1 MKLDAKSDLLQG
13 TLDLLILKIV
23 ALGPVP
29 GYDIAT
35 RLPPVSRDVVQAPQ
49 GSLYSA
55 LPPLENRG
63 WVDAIWKTT
72 ESGREAKFY
81 RLTKKGRA
89 QLELETANWE
99 RLTQA
104 VSLILNLSNGGA
116 K

>member
-1 MKLDAKSDLLQG
+1 MATPSRSVYSRYPAMLSRLRKVRFTPPS
-13 TLDLLILKIV
+13 
-23 ALGPVP
+23 
-29 GYDIAT
+29 IASRTEAGST
-35 RLPPVSRDVVQAPQ
+35 RF
-49 GSLYSA
+49 G
-55 LPPLENRG
+55 
-63 WVDAIWKTT
+63 KTT